1 MKRQLTPS
9 FSIPRLK
16 KNVSTM
22 NDVAYKVRIHKTR
35 QHYRGL
41 GCHSVFPSQL
51 IGYLHSVEDREYV
64 EALDFIRKYYLNC
77 IAGVG
82 FGLNIDCFTET
93 KSSFEKAAE

>member
-22 NDVAYKVRIHKTR
+22 NDVAYKVRVHNTT
-35 QHYRGL
+35 GDWDDTV
-41 GCHSVFPSQL
+41 SSQL

>member
-1 MKRQLTPS
+1 M
-9 FSIPRLK
+9 
-16 KNVSTM
+16 
-22 NDVAYKVRIHKTR
+22 
-35 QHYRGL
+35 
-41 GCHSVFPSQL
+41 

>member
-22 NDVAYKVRIHKTR
+22 NDVAYKVRMHDTTWDKDDT
-35 QHYRGL
+35 L
-41 GCHSVFPSQL
+41 FPSQL